1 MLSYCD
7 ISIVYK
13 NIMVFYCILSLSLSL
28 SHLFDIILSNFGS
41 ENLNLYRNTILAMNW
56 NVPIYYLSNINYLR
70 NLNTIFETLKS
81 LFVLKTNLGKYNA
94 P

>member
-7 ISIVYK
+7 IIIVYK
-13 NIMVFYCILSLSLSL
+13 NIMVFYCILSLSL

-41 ENLNLYRNTILAMNW
+41 ENLNLYRNTILAMYW